1 LRFRTLLQL
10 LIAFFSMALLQASG
24 AAQAPADLFEMRV
37 RPVLAAN
44 CYTCHGETRMG
55 GLRLDSRAEMM

>member
-1 LRFRTLLQL
+1 MLQFM
-10 LIAFFSMALLQASG
+10 IIYFSMALLQAT

-44 CYTCHGETRMG
+44 CYACHGEARMG
-55 GLRLDSRAEMM
+55 GLRLTRALT